1 MWTQGTGCSGSGAVT
16 QLLRVLETLGL
27 EGEIALSGRWVKLRG
42 ERCSVYVVESTD
54 ESVYYTWCGC
64 PEDRVVESYHD
75 PTEAIR
81 VGLLRAAGRD
91 ME

>member
-1 MWTQGTGCSGSGAVT
+1 MWTRDSGVMT
-16 QLLRVLETLGL
+16 QLMRALESLGL

-42 ERCSVYVVESTD
+42 DRCSVYVVESTD

-64 PEDRVVESYHD
+64 PEDRAVESYSD

-81 VGLLRAAGRD
+81 VGLRRAAGRR